1 MHEFSV
7 GTMEPGDAVENIA
20 PEIVIVA
27 LVDDAIVF
35 AKGEF
40 CAPEHGCAGKFLEHH
55 GHFPFKEDLVF
66 VLGNGRNIHAQLFAT
81 LCQPI
86 A

>member
-7 GTMEPGDAVENIA
+7 RTLEPGDAIEDIA
-20 PEIVIVA
+20 PEVVVVA
-27 LVDDAIVF
+27 LLDDAMVF
-35 AKGEF
+35 TKGEF
-40 CAPEHGCAGKFLEHH
+40 CAAEHGRAGKFLEHH

-66 VLGNGRNIHAQLFAT
+66 VLGNGRNIHAQLFAA

>member
-7 GTMEPGDAVENIA
+7 GTLEPGDAIEDIA
-20 PEIVIVA
+20 PEVVVVA
-27 LVDDAIVF
+27 LFDDAMVC
-35 AKGEF
+35 AEGEF
-40 CAPEHGCAGKFLEHH
+40 CAAEHGGAWKFLEHH
-55 GHFPFKEDLVF
+55 RHLPFKEDLVF
-66 VLGNGRNIHAQLFAT
+66 VLCNGRNIHAQLFAA